1 MALDIL
7 NWRGK
12 LFWIG
17 MCSVA
22 LWTLIIMEAVK
33 LNHETRYID
42 SSYFWI
48 LLTVNL
54 LAHFLLWMS
63 GTPYI
68 YPSENVED
76 EKSGQ
81 EVVRTRHGWLT
92 WDRHPAVHY
101 ATGGFG
107 KFFFLLV
114 FLDIFYYGCIM
125 RDQWYEVIRVLVM
138 DATLV
143 VGIFILNSHNRF
155 TTHRAVITLVGLTL
169 MVYNVIMIARTFSL
183 LTHSIDHR
191 DERNLKPLIPI
202 EDAGKMV
209 EGTVHGGNHYRWDMY
224 RGYEHTR
231 LYDMVL
237 YTSLLLFFSI
247 FLKLR
252 EKLLYPDHDV
262 LGWNS
267 KIDLRE
273 RAVDPER
280 ARLITKETIVVNSNP
295 LEA

>member
-12 LFWIG
+12 FFWIG
-17 MCSVA
+17 MCGIA
-22 LWTLIIMEAVK
+22 LWTLIIMEGIK
-33 LNHETRYID
+33 LKHETRYID
-42 SSYFWI
+42 PTYFWV

-68 YPSENVED
+68 YPSESIED

-81 EVVRTRHGWLT
+81 EVVRTERRGFWT
-92 WDRHPAVHY
+92 RWERHPAIHY

-107 KFFFLLV
+107 KFFFLLII
-114 FLDIFYYGCIM
+114 LDICYYGCIM
-125 RDQWYEVIRVLVM
+125 RDHWYEVIRVLVM

-143 VGIFILNSHNRF
+143 VGIFILNTHNRV
-155 TTHRAVITLVGLTL
+155 TTHRAIITIVGLTL
-169 MVYNVIMIARTFSL
+169 MVYNIIMIARTFAL
-183 LTHSIDHR
+183 LTRSMEHSPHV
-191 DERNLKPLIPI
+191 KPLIPI
-202 EDAGKMV
+202 EDDARVG
-209 EGTVHGGNHYRWDMY
+209 HHSLNPYRWDVY

-252 EKLLYPDHDV
+252 EKLIYPDHDV
-262 LGWNS
+262 LGWNRR
-267 KIDLRE
+267 IDLRDTP
-273 RAVDPER
+273 VDPER
-280 ARLITKETIVVNSNP
+280 RRLINRETIVVNSSP